1 LFVNFSFCI
10 FIGLRFR
17 ADDFQIPPHR
27 QAVTLSEI
35 LNSMK
40 HLFSILIFI
49 IGLFLNSQAQSDS
62 IAILLAKLNSK
73 TITDSERKFLKVK
86 AFDVQNRGQLLDE
99 ASHDYKGALLLTDSA
114 INIFK
119 ALKDTLNE
127 ANNRK
132 FKGYLLGRFGKFQEG
147 KSEIQQAI
155 NLFQLKNT
163 LWGVAVSQFDLARLF
178 EFENK
183 LDSAQHYCNIAIS
196 YWKENANTARVFLN
210 QNMLINLLTKTNDL
224 TKAKTVQNES
234 NKIIEAK
241 KPHWQGLLDF
251 YIVSENL
258 YKAAKEFETANN
270 YRNLYSKLI
279 TELSSTGIAARSYFT
294 QK

>member
-1 LFVNFSFCI
+1 ML
-10 FIGLRFR
+10 
-17 ADDFQIPPHR
+17 A
-27 QAVTLSEI
+27 EI
-35 LNSMK
+35 LNNMK

-49 IGLFLNSQAQSDS
+49 VGLFLNSQAQSDS
-62 IAILLAKLNSK
+62 LTSLLAKLNSK
-73 TITDSERKFLKVK
+73 TITDGERKILKK
-86 AFDVQNRGQLLDE
+86 MAFDVQNRGQLLDE
-99 ASHDYKGALLLTDSA
+99 SSHDYKGALLLTDSA
-114 INIFK
+114 INIFNS
-119 ALKDTLNE
+119 LKDTLNE

-183 LDSAQHYCNIAIS
+183 LDSALYYCNISIS
-196 YWKENANTARVFLN
+196 YWKENANTARVFIN

-224 TKAKTVQNES
+224 TKAKTIQNES
-234 NKIIEAK
+234 NKIIEAE
-241 KPHWQGLLDF
+241 KPYWQGLLDF

-258 YKAAKEFETANN
+258 YKAAKEFKTANN

-279 TELSSTGIAARSYFT
+279 TELSSTGLAARSYFT
-294 QK
+294 EK

>member
-1 LFVNFSFCI
+1 M
-10 FIGLRFR
+10 LRFFEYPYFVSYIYML
-17 ADDFQIPPHR
+17 A
-27 QAVTLSEI
+27 EI
-35 LNSMK
+35 LNNMK

-49 IGLFLNSQAQSDS
+49 VGLFLNSQAQSDS
-62 IAILLAKLNSK
+62 LTSLLAKLNSK
-73 TITDSERKFLKVK
+73 TITDGERKILKK
-86 AFDVQNRGQLLDE
+86 MAFDVQNRGQLLDE
-99 ASHDYKGALLLTDSA
+99 SSHDYKGALLLTDSA
-114 INIFK
+114 INIFNS
-119 ALKDTLNE
+119 LKDTLNE

-183 LDSAQHYCNIAIS
+183 LDSALYYCNISIS
-196 YWKENANTARVFLN
+196 YWKENANTARVFIN

-224 TKAKTVQNES
+224 TKAKTIQNES
-234 NKIIEAK
+234 NKIIEAE
-241 KPHWQGLLDF
+241 KPYWQGLLDF

-258 YKAAKEFETANN
+258 YKAAKEFKTANN

-279 TELSSTGIAARSYFT
+279 TELSSTGLAARSYFT
-294 QK
+294 EK